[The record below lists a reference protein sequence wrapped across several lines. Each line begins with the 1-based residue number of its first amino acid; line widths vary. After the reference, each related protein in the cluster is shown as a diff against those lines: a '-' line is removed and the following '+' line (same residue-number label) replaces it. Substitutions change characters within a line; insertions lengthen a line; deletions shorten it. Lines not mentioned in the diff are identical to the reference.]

1 MALGLLSTLDEDERL
16 QAMLDIGW
24 DLSMLARERLLRTLL
39 DTSSFASAPEFA
51 LNLRATLAALRSP
64 PPDEVAHAVARFD
77 PQALL
82 RVVRLFLAEASS
94 DDCFE
99 LCEGMRRKA
108 LGSQSSVDHVLQVYT
123 TLGRAM
129 SEAGVD
135 LKGRRLLELGPGHS
149 LLGGLL
155 LLSWGLGEYH
165 GVDAF
170 PVARWDADRVRALR
184 TRLGSAC
191 GLPLHEAPLAQR
203 KGEVLARFDRAVT
216 IKDGEAVLNEDMI
229 QLHCPVDAADL
240 PLESNSYDLVVSN
253 SVLEHVK
260 DLPATAAECAR
271 VLAPGGVAF
280 HQVDF
285 RDHRDFSQPRA
296 FLRVPNREWEELWT
310 DRPFQYTN
318 RHRLSAVREAFS
330 AAGLEL
336 LELKINERLPLGE
349 EERRLL
355 HPSFQACSQEDLE
368 VLGASLLLRKGSV

>member
-1 MALGLLSTLDEDERL
+1 MDATPTLNTR
-16 QAMLDIGW
+16 
-24 DLSMLARERLLRTLL
+24 RLLKAA
-39 DTSSFASAPEFA
+39 SSRWLGKGRRSALA
-51 LNLRATLAALRSP
+51 LNLH
-64 PPDEVAHAVARFD
+64 EVAHAVPRLD

-99 LCEGMRRKA
+99 FCEGMRRRA
-108 LGSQSSVDHVLQVYT
+108 LDSQSSVDHVLQVYA
-123 TLGRAM
+123 TLARAL

-135 LKGRRLLELGPGHS
+135 LSGRRLLELGPGHS
-149 LLGGLL
+149 MLGGLL

-165 GVDAF
+165 GVDAL
-170 PVARWDADRVRALR
+170 PVAHWDAGRVQALR
-184 TRLGSAC
+184 ARLESAS
-191 GLPLHEAPLAQR
+191 GLPLHEVPLAKRQR
-203 KGEVLARFDRAVT
+203 EVLARFDRAVT
-216 IKDGEAVLNEDMI
+216 LRAGEAVLNEDLI
-229 QLHCPVDAADL
+229 RLHCPVDAADL
-240 PLESNSYDLVVSN
+240 PLESNSFDLVVSN
-253 SVLEHVK
+253 SVLEHVR

-296 FLRVPNREWEELWT
+296 FLRVASQEWEELWT

-318 RHRLSAVREAFS
+318 RHRLSAVRSAFS

-349 EERRLL
+349 EERQLL
-355 HPSFQACSQEDLE
+355 RPSFQTCSQEDLE
-368 VLGASLLLRKGSV
+368 TLGASLLLRKGSA